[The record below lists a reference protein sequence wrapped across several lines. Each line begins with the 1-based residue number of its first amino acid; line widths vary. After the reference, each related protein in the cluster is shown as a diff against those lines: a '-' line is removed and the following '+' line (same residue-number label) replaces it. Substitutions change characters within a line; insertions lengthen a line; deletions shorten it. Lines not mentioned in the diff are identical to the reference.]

1 MKQTWDI
8 IHPEFCHLSDK
19 KLRDQASRITKNKI
33 VIETEFSTDSNTNW
47 NSQSDNVDI
56 SNNDTVNE
64 SITLVNNTPTNI
76 NRNSV
81 DNNQAQESPEY
92 QLLKDKLKPI
102 FFEMTDI
109 LHNKNIDERTYL
121 TRVNTKIND
130 TLLKCVDDLSKEYL
144 TSLDSPN
151 YWDINVCLYS
161 AAVTCL
167 REMNQ
172 LRELNL
178 TNNKP
183 KFPRW
188 LTQLEESITYLR
200 KTIGQLTVIVKC
212 KQTNTYSKH

>member
-1 MKQTWDI
+1 M
-8 IHPEFCHLSDK
+8 
-19 KLRDQASRITKNKI
+19 NK
-33 VIETEFSTDSNTNW
+33 
-47 NSQSDNVDI
+47 
-56 SNNDTVNE
+56 
-64 SITLVNNTPTNI
+64 SINLVNNTPTNI
-76 NRNSV
+76 NRNNV

-102 FFEMTDI
+102 FLETTDI

-161 AAVTCL
+161 AAVTCV
-167 REMNQ
+167 REMNE